1 MHVCFSDT
9 HALVKFLDEDSTAI
23 VPVKIIK
30 KKENLEYHGSCTVT
44 WSNKKLYKAFLLFS
58 GL

>member
-30 KKENLEYHGSCTVT
+30 KKESRVPWLMY
-44 WSNKKLYKAFLLFS
+44 SNMVEQEAI
-58 GL
+58 